1 METPDSLTFTDFEI
15 PLDQLFQHERGPMNL
30 AWTRVQFTVPDGWQA
45 PQAVQQWLR
54 ENTPGKWQAYS
65 YSNPKGKAQD
75 YIMVVR
81 FKDKNDALMFKLR
94 GGHQSWE
101 AH

>member
-1 METPDSLTFTDFEI
+1 MARITASVFTSHVPAIGAALDLGKKQEPYWQPLFAGYDFSK
-15 PLDQLFQHERGPMNL
+15 
-30 AWTRVQFTVPDGWQA
+30 
-45 PQAVQQWLR
+45 QWMKD
-54 ENTPGKWQAYS
+54 NTPGKWQAYS

-81 FKDKNDALMFKLR
+81 FMDKNDALMFKLR

-101 AH
+101 TH